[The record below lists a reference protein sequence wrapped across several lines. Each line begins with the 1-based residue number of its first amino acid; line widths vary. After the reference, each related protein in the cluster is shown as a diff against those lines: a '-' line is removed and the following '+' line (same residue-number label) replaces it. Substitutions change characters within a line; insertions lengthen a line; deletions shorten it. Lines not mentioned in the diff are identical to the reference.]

1 MDSLIKTLI
10 TKDLPVSKFEIKDY
24 WLDIGRI
31 EDYQKAQEVYETHF
45 KDH

>member
-10 TKDLPVSKFEIKDY
+10 SEDLPVSKFEIKDY

-31 EDYQKAQEVYETHF
+31 ENYKEAQEVYETHF
-45 KDH
+45 KND